1 MINSNSSTKTHLK
14 MSGMFIRYPYVLL
27 TKLIWLPRYIWLH
40 RGVSLLLILTVVVF
54 VVLVK
59 LGLWQMDRAVKKT
72 ELLAQMEAR
81 QSAATL
87 NPEQLIAELAKGSVT
102 GYRLQVQAKPANPQI
117 WLLDNQV
124 YQGQV
129 GYLAF
134 QLLQI
139 TSANQA
145 SNAEQPWLL
154 LELGFIAAK
163 SHRDALPEVS
173 PIVGE
178 LALTGRLYQKQI
190 NPLSHHLLAEP
201 FTTEQGERIR
211 FQNLNLPEMAQMLG
225 HPILPAVL
233 QPDVLPQLQPAQTLP
248 HPWQPFPLSAEKHW
262 GYALQWFAMAT
273 VFAGLMGWQAMKYLK
288 KSRQR
293 HQADK
298 EATKTE

>member
-27 TKLIWLPRYIWLH
+27 AKLIGLPRYIWVH
-40 RGVSLLLILTVVVF
+40 RGVPLLLILTVVVF

-59 LGLWQMDRAVKKT
+59 LGLWQMDRAAEKT
-72 ELLAQMEAR
+72 ALLAQMEAR
-81 QSAATL
+81 QTAPALSI
-87 NPEQLIAELAKGSVT
+87 EQLLNELNKGSVT
-102 GYRLQVQAKPANPQI
+102 GYRLQVQANPANPQI

-139 TSANQA
+139 TTEHQVSH
-145 SNAEQPWLL
+145 SEQPWLL
-154 LELGFIAAK
+154 VELGFIAAK
-163 SHRDALPEVS
+163 SHRNELPEVS
-173 PIVGE
+173 PIVDE
-178 LALTGRLYQKQI
+178 LAIAGRLYQKQI

-211 FQNLNLPEMAQMLG
+211 FQNLNLHEMAQMLG
-225 HPILPAVL
+225 HPILPVVL
-233 QPDVLPQLQPAQTLP
+233 QPDSSTQLQPAQTLP
-248 HPWQPFPLSAEKHW
+248 HPWQPFPLSAQKHW
-262 GYALQWFAMAT
+262 GYALQWFAMAA
-273 VFAGLMGWQAMKYLK
+273 VFAGLMSWQGIKYLK
-288 KSRQR
+288 L
-293 HQADK
+293 HQANK